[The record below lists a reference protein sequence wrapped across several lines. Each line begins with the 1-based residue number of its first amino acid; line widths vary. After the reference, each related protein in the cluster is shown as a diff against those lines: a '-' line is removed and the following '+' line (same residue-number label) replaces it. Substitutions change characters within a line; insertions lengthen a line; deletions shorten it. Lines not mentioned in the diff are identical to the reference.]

1 MVVEKMAMLMPN
13 NNNNNIIIIFLES
26 HSAGHA
32 GFFFD
37 GSAELVIL

>member
-1 MVVEKMAMLMPN
+1 MLMPN
-13 NNNNNIIIIFLES
+13 IIIIIIIIIIIFLES